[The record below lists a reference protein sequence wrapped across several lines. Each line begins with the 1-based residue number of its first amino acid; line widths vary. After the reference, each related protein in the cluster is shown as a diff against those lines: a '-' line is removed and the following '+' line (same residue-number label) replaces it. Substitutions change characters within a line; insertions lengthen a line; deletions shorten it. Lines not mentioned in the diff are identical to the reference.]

1 MPKTKLNGEGSI
13 RKRDNGLYEVR
24 VSAGKNTNKER

>member
-13 RKRDNGLYEVR
+13 RKRADGLYEVR
-24 VSAGKNTNKER
+24 VSVGKDARTG